1 VERRILRG
9 REGTEAKEELR
20 VVELG
25 VEGLRQ
31 SEGGNESGCELEE
44 GDR

>member
-1 VERRILRG
+1 M
-9 REGTEAKEELR
+9 REGTDEKEVLR

-31 SEGGNESGCELEE
+31 SEGGNESGRELEE